1 MQLNIFIETAR
12 YKFKFNNNNNNNY
25 LIYFSLEQQIYNTI
39 KYTIVT
45 LCNAKHKTQL

>member
-1 MQLNIFIETAR
+1 MINAVDLP
-12 YKFKFNNNNNNNY
+12 FNSRDY